1 MATKAELEA
10 EIAELR
16 REMKQR
22 DQEVQA
28 EKAEIAAAK
37 DAIQP
42 PETEGLRALLDEHG
56 ITADTFGENLLE
68 QLTELQKEKP
78 LVVLVAALALGII
91 VGRAFK

>member
-10 EIAELR
+10 EVEELK

-22 DQEVQA
+22 DQEVQT
-28 EKAEIAAAK
+28 EK
-37 DAIQP
+37 DADQP
-42 PETEGLRALLDEHG
+42 AETDGLRALLDEHG
-56 ITADTFGENLLE
+56 ITVENFGDNLLE